1 MTKQIIAVVNQ
12 KGGVGKTTS
21 VINVATYM
29 SILGRKV
36 LIIDLDPQGNATS
49 GLGINREAVKLSSYN
64 LILGH
69 KNLEDVMVDMR
80 FKNLKI
86 IPSNNDLSGAE
97 VEMVSVLNREY
108 LLKNALLKSD
118 FDYIFIDCP
127 PSLGLLTI
135 NALTA
140 ADHILIPV
148 QTEYYALE
156 GLSQLLATYQAIKQ
170 STNPDIGILGVILTM
185 YDKRTTLSAQVKEE
199 ITKYFKDFVFDVNI
213 PRNVRLAEAP
223 SHGKAIPEHD
233 KWSRGAKA
241 YKNLTKEILSRLE

>member
-21 VINVATYM
+21 VINVAAYM

>member
-148 QTEYYALE
+148 QTEY
-156 GLSQLLATYQAIKQ
+156 
-170 STNPDIGILGVILTM
+170 
-185 YDKRTTLSAQVKEE
+185 
-199 ITKYFKDFVFDVNI
+199 
-213 PRNVRLAEAP
+213 
-223 SHGKAIPEHD
+223 
-233 KWSRGAKA
+233 
-241 YKNLTKEILSRLE
+241 